1 MKFSIGYTQDIRRAV
16 GRLEQW
22 CRSAAVL
29 TTVEA
34 IKKPVAGRFIYDQY
48 IAPQVDA
55 TTANKDIS
63 CLHSYWEWMQN
74 RHNVMDNPWRKQRI
88 GKKRLREAGASR
100 DKRPFTNDEVRTLL
114 GGVSL
119 RREWEFSLLV
129 ALSGLRISEVG
140 ALRVRDCAD
149 GKIAVNK
156 SKSPSGVRVIP
167 AYPMLRPLIER
178 RCADKEPNDYLFGE
192 LPEQQP
198 LSLSQTQSDWQ
209 LIENRA
215 MLLGDES
222 SCQAHCL
229 DSGRFVSV
237 AGSARDGNL
246 DVAAADERSAAN
258 RF

>member
-1 MKFSIGYTQDIRRAV
+1 VASGVATPLTSLLDRWFAEMKFSIGYTQDIRRAV

-74 RHNVMDNPWRKQRI
+74 RHNVMGNPWRKQRI

-129 ALSGLRISEVG
+129 ALSGLRINDVG

-167 AYPMLRPLIER
+167 AHPIY
-178 RCADKEPNDYLFGE
+178 A
-192 LPEQQP
+192 
-198 LSLSQTQSDWQ
+198 LSLNGVARTRSPTTTC
-209 LIENRA
+209 
-215 MLLGDES
+215 LGNCPS
-222 SCQAHCL
+222 NNPCPCRKPNL
-229 DSGRFVSV
+229 T
-237 AGSARDGNL
+237 GS
-246 DVAAADERSAAN
+246 
-258 RF
+258 